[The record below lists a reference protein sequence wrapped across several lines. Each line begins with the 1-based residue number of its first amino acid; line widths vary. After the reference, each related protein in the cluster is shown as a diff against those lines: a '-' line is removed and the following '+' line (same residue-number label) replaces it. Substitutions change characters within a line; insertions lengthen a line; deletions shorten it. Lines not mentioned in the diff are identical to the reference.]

1 MNRHKK
7 LKRYVQLEL
16 IPPRQFLCCKLD
28 LPSSLLLKKKRV
40 NICGTK
46 NDEMMKESLK
56 YLFGSDKGPRLLT
69 YI

>member
-28 LPSSLLLKKKRV
+28 LPSSLLQKRKRKKRL
-40 NICGTK
+40 NICGSK
-46 NDEMMKESLK
+46 NDEMMTESLK
-56 YLFGSDKGPRLLT
+56 YLFGSDKG
-69 YI
+69 IFVQ